1 MQAYASPLKRQ
12 RPTPLLSVF
21 ACLILSVPLGDEY
34 FVGLCSLVVGETLD
48 RAFCRFTTFQPIR
61 EDAAAPSRCA
71 TTHHEASNV
80 PLLMVMDMLF
90 VLTYWL
96 RSSSL
101 QLQFC
106 SSPESGFG
114 QSNGIMALRFVVTSS
129 GKGAS
134 FKTQFDNFR
143 CI

>member
-1 MQAYASPLKRQ
+1 MQANASPLKRQ

-48 RAFCRFTTFQPIR
+48 RAFYRFMTFQPIR
-61 EDAAAPSRCA
+61 EEAAAPSRCA
-71 TTHHEASNV
+71 TTHHEASTV
-80 PLLMVMDMLF
+80 PLLMAMEYCYSF
-90 VLTYWL
+90 STYKYWL
-96 RSSSL
+96 RSSL
-101 QLQFC
+101 QLQF
-106 SSPESGFG
+106 SRKWIWPIKRHHGSPVCCHV
-114 QSNGIMALRFVVTSS
+114 I

-134 FKTQFDNFR
+134 FKSQFDNFR